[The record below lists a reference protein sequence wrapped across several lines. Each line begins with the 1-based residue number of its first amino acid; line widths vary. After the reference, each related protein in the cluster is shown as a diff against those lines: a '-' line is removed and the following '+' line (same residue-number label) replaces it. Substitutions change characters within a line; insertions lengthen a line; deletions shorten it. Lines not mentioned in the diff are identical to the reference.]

1 MVRTR
6 AAHLLS
12 TTVVLLVL
20 LAAGCHKDSSSGLD
34 TELQVQYCNGAES
47 ANNQCIDAAVAA
59 LILASTNA
67 VPPNDPVRTLS
78 HLHQLPQPRAR
89 ATLTRL
95 VSSPFVVTLNQLL
108 DVNGNKMFPALSGAF
123 SILPSGTAVT
133 SWPTGS
139 NQQALGTATVV
150 FNQGPVTYIDP
161 GNGSFSSISLGSFTI
176 ALSSTY
182 TYSSLNNW
190 TFTLDTQVLIPQSS
204 QVTWSLYA
212 SGTVVHTVTLYG
224 FRHVNE
230 VETRTN
236 AGAVDNLQIVRTVD
250 GTGIPGAA
258 PGGSSQI
265 DPTAPGAY
273 FSSWIDTIDIV
284 SDPVYIN
291 PFYRTENT
299 TTTWDYT
306 VTPALASQTIAN
318 QKIFMLVPG
327 APYGPYSNA
336 TLLAA
341 YATLAT
347 N

>member
-6 AAHLLS
+6 AAYVLG
-12 TTVVLLVL
+12 TLLVL
-20 LAAGCHKDSSSGLD
+20 LGGGCHKDNGSGLN
-34 TELQVQYCNGAES
+34 TQTQVQYCNAAES

-59 LILASTNA
+59 LVLASTDA
-67 VPPNDPVRTLS
+67 VPPDDPVRTLS
-78 HLHQLPQPRAR
+78 TLRLSPTPRAR
-89 ATLTRL
+89 ADLTRL
-95 VSSPFVVTLNQLL
+95 VSSPFIVTCNQLV
-108 DVNGNKMFPALSGAF
+108 DANGNKMFPALNGSF
-123 SILPSGTAVT
+123 SILPSGSAVT

-139 NQQALGTATVV
+139 NQQAVGTATVV
-150 FNQGPVTYIDP
+150 FNQGPINYVDP
-161 GNGSFSSISLGSFTI
+161 GNGSVTSISLGSFTI
-176 ALSSTY
+176 AITSTY

-204 QVTWSLYA
+204 EIAYSIYS

-236 AGAVDNLQIVRTVD
+236 NGTVNNLQITRTVD
-250 GTGIPGAA
+250 GNGIPGDA
-258 PGGSSQI
+258 PGGSNQI
-265 DPTAPGAY
+265 DPLNPSAY
-273 FSSWIDTIDIV
+273 FSSWTDTIDII
-284 SDPVYIN
+284 SNPVYIN

-306 VTPALASQTIAN
+306 VTPAVSSQTLAG
-318 QKIFMLVPG
+318 QEIFLVVSG
-327 APYGPYSNA
+327 APYGPYSDA
-336 TLLAA
+336 SLLAA